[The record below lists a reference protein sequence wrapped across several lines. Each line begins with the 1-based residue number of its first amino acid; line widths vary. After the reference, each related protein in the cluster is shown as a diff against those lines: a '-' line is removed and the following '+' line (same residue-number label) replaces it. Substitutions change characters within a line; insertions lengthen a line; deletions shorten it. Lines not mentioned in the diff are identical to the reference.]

1 VCLTGKTE
9 RVIFL
14 IPLQGKLIFLN
25 TNLNLFP
32 SEMLHRQ
39 AKIKKTFQGRT
50 FFVIVGHIFTFL
62 AYCPPYHAVW
72 SILLIEAANMIKAA
86 RAIIPP
92 KIKGAPGV
100 IYFQRK
106 PAIREE
112 KKVIMPISV

>member
-1 VCLTGKTE
+1 
-9 RVIFL
+9 
-14 IPLQGKLIFLN
+14 
-25 TNLNLFP
+25 
-32 SEMLHRQ
+32 
-39 AKIKKTFQGRT
+39 
-50 FFVIVGHIFTFL
+50 
-62 AYCPPYHAVW
+62 
-72 SILLIEAANMIKAA
+72 MIKAA